1 MWEIGG
7 VEINHSVVLAP
18 IVGVCSCGTFEQT
31 INVQD
36 PY

>member
-7 VEINHSVVLAP
+7 VEINNSIVLAP
-18 IVGVCSCGTFEQT
+18 IVGVYSCGTFEQT
-31 INVQD
+31 SNVQD